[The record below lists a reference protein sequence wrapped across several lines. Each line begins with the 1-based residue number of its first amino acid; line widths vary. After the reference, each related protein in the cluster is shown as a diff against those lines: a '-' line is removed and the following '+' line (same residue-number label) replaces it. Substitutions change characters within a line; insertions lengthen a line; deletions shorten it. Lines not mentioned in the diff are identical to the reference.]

1 MTKEKALKQYFGYDS
16 FRPLQADIID
26 NVLSGQDALVL
37 MPTGGGKSVCFQ
49 IPAIVLDGMAVV
61 ISPLIALMKDQ
72 VEALRAN
79 GVAAAYLNSSLTN
92 KEQYEIERL
101 CESGQL
107 KLLYIS
113 PEKLFTSGYL
123 DFIKRLN
130 INLFAI
136 DEAHCV
142 SFWGHDFRPEYTQLK
157 ILKNA
162 FPTIPVIALTAT
174 ADRVTRKDI
183 LIQLGIPDAPVFVSS
198 FDRPNLSLSV
208 LPGSKRIN
216 YIQSFL
222 LQHQNKSGI
231 IYCLARKTTEGVA
244 EKLQKMG
251 FKAKHY
257 HAGCDGAYRSQ
268 VQEEFLKDDI
278 QIIVATIAF
287 GMGIDKSNVRW
298 IIHYNLPKNVENFY
312 QEIGRSGRDGMPSN
326 TLLFYSYADLIT
338 QTDFINKSEAPE
350 NQKELLRAKLDRMKQ
365 YAEADICRRRILL
378 SYFNETVEKDC
389 GNCDV
394 CKNPRQKFDGTILA
408 QKALS
413 AIARTDQ
420 KVAMGLL
427 IDILRGSHNRNIV
440 EKKYDQLKTF
450 GAGKDLKSEV
460 WADYLFQLLNNGTI
474 DIAYDEGHT
483 FKLNETS
490 WKVLKG
496 QQSVNLVQFVPYE
509 IKKAQQE
516 ADETPIKTKK
526 EILRDEL
533 FEKLRTLRKQIADRE
548 RVPPYVVFSDQT
560 ISEMSAHKPVNKVSM
575 LAISGVGQ
583 LKFER
588 YGELFI
594 NEILSFAKENT
605 LKGDTRIIK
614 GMTYLVTHDLYKN
627 GHSIEAIAKQREM
640 TTGTILGHLLKLR
653 EQGENIDI
661 QQFVS
666 ESERKII
673 QQVTNGLNLDD
684 AGVLTELFNRLNG
697 KIDYYKLRII
707 INRL

>member
-16 FRPLQADIID
+16 FRPLQTDIID

-79 GVAAAYLNSSLTN
+79 GVAAAYLNSSLSTN
-92 KEQYEIERL
+92 EQYEIEWL
-101 CESGQL
+101 CESGQI

-183 LIQLGIPDAPVFVSS
+183 LVQLGIPDAPVFVSS

-208 LPGSKRIN
+208 LPGRKRIN

-222 LQHQNKSGI
+222 LQHQHKSGI

-244 EKLQKMG
+244 ERLQKMG

-257 HAGCDGAYRSQ
+257 HAGCDGTYRSQ
-268 VQEEFLKDDI
+268 VQEEFLRDDI

-312 QEIGRSGRDGMPSN
+312 QEIGRSGRDGMPSD
-326 TLLFYSYADLIT
+326 TLLFYSYADIIT

-413 AIARTDQ
+413 AIARTDE

-450 GAGKDLKSEV
+450 GAGKGLKSEV
-460 WADYLFQLLNNGTI
+460 WADYLFQLLNNGTM

-516 ADETPIKTKK
+516 ADDTPIKTKK

-583 LKFER
+583 QKFER

-594 NEILSFAKENT
+594 NEILSFAKENI
-605 LKGDTRIIK
+605 LKGDTRVIK
-614 GMTYLVTHDLYKN
+614 GMTYVVTHDLYKN